1 MNTPA
6 HSLKSPEDNNQQKL
20 VGNRLRVFADF
31 NNADEQDCLR
41 LNCIGTIDDLARQ
54 KIELKDGQSLT
65 FYSEDLEVDGIVKY
79 SEEENIWV
87 AVIDWNNIR
96 QTEEIKVSER
106 KLLEFLEKLTYTSQV
121 LGKVE
126 NTSKPDDKSL
136 IQNELEPLLDE
147 MKDDLKYA
155 HAGLTHDQEISDHE
169 FYNQFVGTFGKEEAD
184 EVWAARQWNTKLVLK
199 DFLLILMDEPELR
212 QRIENRGVNFDEYIA
227 LISQQEQ
234 VKESETATQQID
246 KQAMDRLIELVCF
259 R

>member
-41 LNCIGTIDDLARQ
+41 LNCIGTIDDLASQ
-54 KIELKDGQSLT
+54 NIELKDGQSLT

-106 KLLEFLEKLTYTSQV
+106 KLLEF
-121 LGKVE
+121 
-126 NTSKPDDKSL
+126 
-136 IQNELEPLLDE
+136 
-147 MKDDLKYA
+147 
-155 HAGLTHDQEISDHE
+155 
-169 FYNQFVGTFGKEEAD
+169 
-184 EVWAARQWNTKLVLK
+184 
-199 DFLLILMDEPELR
+199 
-212 QRIENRGVNFDEYIA
+212 
-227 LISQQEQ
+227 
-234 VKESETATQQID
+234 
-246 KQAMDRLIELVCF
+246 
-259 R
+259 